1 MNKFGYRKGIISGII
16 IAVCAIY
23 MFRLFSY
30 QVIDDTYKVMA
41 DNNSQRTETQ
51 YPARGLIYDRNGKL
65 LVDNQAA
72 YDLMIIP
79 RQVKQFDTLE
89 LISILGISREYLDR
103 KIQECKDYST
113 WKASPLISQI
123 TGPKYAVLQEKL
135 YRYPGFYIQTRTLR
149 KYNVNH
155 SADVF
160 GYISEVTKEQI
171 GKDTSYSRGD
181 YVGANGLEYTYEKH
195 LRGTKG
201 KKILLVDRF
210 NRVKGSFADGEY
222 DHEAVVGE
230 DLHTTLD
237 IDLQEYAYQLMQNKK
252 GGIVAIEPNTGE
264 ILVKMSSPG
273 YDPQLMVGLDRG
285 NNYSKLIQ
293 DPLRPLFDRTTMA
306 QYPPGSIFKT
316 VQALIGLQTKA
327 ITTNTR
333 VSCHG
338 GAPIVGGRF
347 MKCHNHS
354 SPVDLVQ
361 SIENSCNPYYVTVFK
376 QILELPEYGNV
387 RNAYNEWRKYVTS
400 FGFGSKLCP
409 DFTNEVS
416 GSIPTQGYYDKVLK
430 TQKWFPSYII
440 SLSIGQGELLIT
452 PIQMAN
458 LATILANRGYY
469 MTPHVVRPTDDV
481 ARHIEKHEIPID
493 RKHFE
498 PIIEGMKMVITKGT
512 GRRAQV
518 DSVTI
523 AGKTGTV
530 QNPEGDDHSVFI
542 AFAPVENPK
551 IALIVYVENGVWGSR
566 YAAPIAGLLIE
577 KYLKG
582 KISDKKKPL
591 EKEMFE
597 GNLIKNLTI
606 KSNEK
611 SDE

>member
-89 LISILGISREYLDR
+89 LISILGISREYLER

-252 GGIVAIEPNTGE
+252 GGIVAIEPRTGE

-338 GAPIVGGRF
+338 
-347 MKCHNHS
+347 
-354 SPVDLVQ
+354 
-361 SIENSCNPYYVTVFK
+361 
-376 QILELPEYGNV
+376 
-387 RNAYNEWRKYVTS
+387 
-400 FGFGSKLCP
+400 
-409 DFTNEVS
+409 
-416 GSIPTQGYYDKVLK
+416 
-430 TQKWFPSYII
+430 
-440 SLSIGQGELLIT
+440 
-452 PIQMAN
+452 
-458 LATILANRGYY
+458 
-469 MTPHVVRPTDDV
+469 
-481 ARHIEKHEIPID
+481 
-493 RKHFE
+493 
-498 PIIEGMKMVITKGT
+498 
-512 GRRAQV
+512 
-518 DSVTI
+518 
-523 AGKTGTV
+523 
-530 QNPEGDDHSVFI
+530 
-542 AFAPVENPK
+542 
-551 IALIVYVENGVWGSR
+551 
-566 YAAPIAGLLIE
+566 
-577 KYLKG
+577 
-582 KISDKKKPL
+582 
-591 EKEMFE
+591 
-597 GNLIKNLTI
+597 
-606 KSNEK
+606 
-611 SDE
+611 